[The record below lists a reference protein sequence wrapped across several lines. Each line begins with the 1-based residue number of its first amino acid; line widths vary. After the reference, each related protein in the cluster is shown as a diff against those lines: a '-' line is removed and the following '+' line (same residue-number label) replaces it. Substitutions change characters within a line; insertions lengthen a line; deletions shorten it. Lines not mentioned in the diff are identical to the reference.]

1 MRPSAFVPHAH
12 LRSPSLFPSPIGP
25 ARPCP
30 PTSLRLLPSYH
41 TILYDSQSGSHPAIV
56 VPPLD
61 AFSTLVTQHLLLLP
75 LTSSS
80 VVSEA

>member
-12 LRSPSLFPSPIGP
+12 LRSPSLFPSKSPQLNQHDLVPRIP
-25 ARPCP
+25 A
-30 PTSLRLLPSYH
+30 LAA

-56 VPPLD
+56 VPLLD

-80 VVSEA
+80 VVSKA